1 MANVTRPFDLLS
13 SSCLGQAPA
22 SSIVSETVGRSIL
35 APFPLSDPLRMSGDS
50 EHRTGILE
58 SGTGVGTTTPTRMT
72 AAPVQPPHM
81 SSCRGM
87 KDLGRVQ
94 RRSTE
99 AREIFDYFGQW
110 TPSLARHGSPLAS
123 GQEFRVLANKTCD
136 VPCIKSFRSSPELL
150 ALMIHHPKSSQDAAA
165 DISMLPHFPFFCHCS
180 SSSCCCHPS
189 A

>member
-1 MANVTRPFDLLS
+1 MPNVTRPFDLLS

-35 APFPLSDPLRMSGDS
+35 APFSLSDPLRMSGDS

-58 SGTGVGTTTPTRMT
+58 SGTGVGTTPTRMT
-72 AAPVQPPHM
+72 AAPVQPPQM

-87 KDLGRVQ
+87 KDLVN
-94 RRSTE
+94 SKSCTT
-99 AREIFDYFGQW
+99 W
-110 TPSLARHGSPLAS
+110 LPLAS
-123 GQEFRVLANKTCD
+123 GQEFRVLANNTCD

-150 ALMIHHPKSSQDAAA
+150 ALTIHHLKSSQDAAA
-165 DISMLPHFPFFCHCS
+165 DISVLGHISLSFVTVLCHSLAAICLIHRGNLAFTI
-180 SSSCCCHPS
+180 HPNT